1 MSCCRRLPRTTQP
14 GCERDKKS
22 AQTPGHGPRPWA
34 LIANVTA
41 ESSKSLVARLKTG
54 DATAFDEAYAEYNK
68 RVYGFIV
75 RMVRRQDIAE
85 DMLQETWLRLA
96 SHAPRLRDDTE
107 LGAWLFTVA
116 RNLCRSYHRWR
127 VLDSERLYEMTLARY
142 KRGDATPYENAAAN
156 QMEQHL
162 ERALGALAPR
172 YREVVLLVVIERMT
186 PTEAAAVLKVKPD
199 TLRQRLA
206 RARAMIAK
214 SLGDMLERTAS

>member
-1 MSCCRRLPRTTQP
+1 MTEGDPT
-14 GCERDKKS
+14 S
-22 AQTPGHGPRPWA
+22 A
-34 LIANVTA
+34 
-41 ESSKSLVARLKTG
+41 LVARLKAG
-54 DATAFDEAYAEYNK
+54 DAAAFDEVYAEYHE

-75 RMVRRQDIAE
+75 RMVRRPDIAE

-96 SHAPRLRDDTE
+96 RHAPRLREDTE

-142 KRGDATPYENAAAN
+142 RSSPSSPFENAAAN
-156 QMEQHL
+156 QLEQRL
-162 ERALGALAPR
+162 EWALGKLSPR
-172 YREVVLLVVIERMT
+172 YREVVLLVIIERMT
-186 PTEAAAVLKVKPD
+186 PTEAAAVLGVKPE

-214 SLGDMLERTAS
+214 SLGDMLERAAS